1 MSHLNV
7 SSVAHPL
14 RFIAPAKTSRDT
26 LYEKPTWF
34 IRVVDAHGCA
44 GWGECSLIPGLSVE
58 STQEMEAALA
68 GLRLVSDWDG
78 WTTTLQSASP
88 SLRFAMETAMLSY
101 QSSDGISL
109 YPTPFAMGDAGI
121 AINGLIWMGDDDYVI
136 QQMHDR
142 ANEGF
147 RILKMKIGA
156 QSFEHELRLLNRIR
170 TVFPADEFELRLD
183 ANGAFSPSSALPML
197 KALADFDIHSIEQ
210 PIRQG
215 LTDEMARIC
224 AESPIPIALDEEL
237 IGKTPD
243 LDLLKRIRPHYLI
256 LKPGLL
262 GGFERCEKWI
272 ELARSI
278 GIGWWATSA
287 LESNLGLNAI
297 AQWCAAQNSPLPQGL
312 GTGRL
317 FSNNVE
323 SPLTIQNAQL
333 FTRPEGWKLPTL
345 A

>member
-1 MSHLNV
+1 MSQLRI
-7 SSVAHPL
+7 SSIAHPL
-14 RFIAPAKTSRDT
+14 QFIVPAKTSRDT

-34 IRVVDAHGCA
+34 IQVLDDDGCA

-58 STQEMEAALA
+58 TKEEIETALLVMQTVRDWEGWRRFRST
-68 GLRLVSDWDG
+68 
-78 WTTTLQSASP
+78 ASP
-88 SLRFAMETAMLSY
+88 SLRFALETAERSY
-101 QSSDGISL
+101 HCSDGVSL
-109 YPTPFAMGDAGI
+109 YPTAFARGEAGI
-121 AINGLIWMGDDDYVI
+121 PINGLIWMGTDDHVI

-147 RILKMKIGA
+147 SILKMKIGA
-156 QSFEHELRLLNRIR
+156 QDFNAELRLLERIR
-170 TVFPADEFELRLD
+170 TEFPSSEFELRLD
-183 ANGAFSPSSALPML
+183 ANGAFAPKTVLESL

-215 LTDEMARIC
+215 QTDEMARIC

-237 IGKTPD
+237 IGRAPE
-243 LDLLKRIRPHYLI
+243 LELLKRIRPHYLI

-262 GGFERCEKWI
+262 GGFEQCEQWI
-272 ELARSI
+272 AHAQSL

-317 FSNNVE
+317 FSNNLE
-323 SPLTIQNAQL
+323 SPLTIRNAHL
-333 FTRPEGWKLPTL
+333 YTHPDGWKLPTL
-345 A
+345 E